1 MGSIYE
7 EILRRFSE
15 LSNQESGDYY
25 TPRDVVKLLVSVI
38 FCEES
43 DLTDEGLIVLVL
55 HWVCVGIPLLGL
67 ILFKL
72 DWRFYLSGLTWVIIC
87 GLHVY
92 HNGCIF
98 TRIERELW
106 QSKDW
111 LGPWVLPFYCLERIG
126 ISVTS
131 GLANNIFVCWGI
143 LVIIWIILRIIF
155 SIE

>member
-1 MGSIYE
+1 MFDLE
-7 EILRRFSE
+7 TRKKH
-15 LSNQESGDYY
+15 
-25 TPRDVVKLLVSVI
+25 TKSVI
-38 FCEES
+38 SFFKNNLYKINP
-43 DLTDEGLIVLVL
+43 DHKVNGLIVLIL
-55 HWVCVGIPLLGL
+55 HWVCVGVPLIGL

-72 DWRFYLSGLTWVIIC
+72 DWRFYLSALTWVIIC
-87 GLHVY
+87 GLHVF

-126 ISVTS
+126 ISVTA
-131 GLANNIFVCWGI
+131 GLANNIFICWGI